1 MVDDYDEVEAYD
13 FAGNVMKKTAGGGLT
28 YLIGKLVAGFLSFLL
43 GPALAGAVF
52 GFFLGFMAG
61 LFDDLSIILQ
71 IGDMFNAISQ
81 FPQMIGNLISNPG
94 FIVSMIA
101 DMVGA
106 HLTRCNIVNPYLG
119 QEDYGKD
126 ASW

>member
-1 MVDDYDEVEAYD
+1 MD
-13 FAGNVMKKTAGGGLT
+13 TGGGLT

-43 GPALAGAVF
+43 GPVLAGAVF

-61 LFDDLSIILQ
+61 LFDDLSIFLQ

-94 FIVSMIA
+94 LIVSMFV
-101 DMVGA
+101 DMITA
-106 HLTRCNIVNPYLG
+106 HLMKCNIVNPYLG

-126 ASW
+126 AS